1 MERKSDV
8 LVTFI
13 LPSSTS
19 CVLHQAATAMHGKL
33 LLELWGSADTNQ
45 VAAADLDAHY
55 YYICTAPN
63 SVPKYGPVIIY
74 QFISKNLSTNSTLA
88 IS

>member
-19 CVLHQAATAMHGKL
+19 CELHQAATAMHGKL

-45 VAAADLDAHY
+45 VAAADLDAQ
-55 YYICTAPN
+55 CTNMAPKL
-63 SVPKYGPVIIY
+63 VPKCGPDSRPKLLIFFKSI
-74 QFISKNLSTNSTLA
+74 F
-88 IS
+88 

>member
-19 CVLHQAATAMHGKL
+19 CVLHQAATPAMHGKL

-45 VAAADLDAHY
+45 VAADLDAQ
-55 YYICTAPN
+55 CTNMAPKL
-63 SVPKYGPVIIY
+63 VPKCGPDSRPQPLIFFKSIHM
-74 QFISKNLSTNSTLA
+74 F
-88 IS
+88 

>member
-45 VAAADLDAHY
+45 VAADLDAQCCAN
-55 YYICTAPN
+55 IAPKL
-63 SVPKYGPVIIY
+63 VPKCGSDDSRPQPLIFFKSIHI
-74 QFISKNLSTNSTLA
+74 F
-88 IS
+88 

>member
-45 VAAADLDAHY
+45 VAAEDLDAHY
-55 YYICTAPN
+55 
-63 SVPKYGPVIIY
+63 SIY
-74 QFISKNLSTNSTLA
+74 ALLQIGSKIRSSCISIHILKSIYKEHLS
-88 IS
+88 

>member
-45 VAAADLDAHY
+45 VAADLDAQ
-55 YYICTAPN
+55 CTNIAPKL
-63 SVPKYGPVIIY
+63 VPKCGPDSRPQPLLFFKSI
-74 QFISKNLSTNSTLA
+74 FKSTSLL
-88 IS
+88 

>member
-1 MERKSDV
+1 MFLLLSSSSR
-8 LVTFI
+8 
-13 LPSSTS
+13 LP
-19 CVLHQAATAMHGKL
+19 HPAPGGTAMHGKL

>member
-45 VAAADLDAHY
+45 VAAADLDAQS
-55 YYICTAPN
+55 TNMAPKL
-63 SVPKYGPVIIY
+63 VPKCGLDSRPQPLIFFKSIHM
-74 QFISKNLSTNSTLA
+74 F
-88 IS
+88 

>member
-45 VAAADLDAHY
+45 VAADLDAHY
-55 YYICTAPN
+55 
-63 SVPKYGPVIIY
+63 SIY
-74 QFISKNLSTNSTLA
+74 ALLQIGSKIRSS
-88 IS
+88 